1 MTKFTQLRLKL
12 CRVGTTLLTVFLITS
27 AVLILLHAALIPVWL
42 RNHWA
47 VFAVS
52 AALSVLLESTVFWVG
67 IVCVYIASV
76 QLGIKWRI
84 LGAVFGLVPIANLI
98 LLGKILRIVNDEIA
112 FETKKL
118 ALNAA
123 RRDERLCETKYPLL
137 LVHGVFFRD
146 SRYFNYWGRIPHE
159 LKQNGATVYYG
170 EQPSAAFHTAI

>member
-1 MTKFTQLRLKL
+1 MTKFTELRLKL
-12 CRVGTTLLTVFLITS
+12 CCVGTTLLTVFLITS

-112 FETKKL
+112 FETKNSL
-118 ALNAA
+118 STLRGGASGCA
-123 RRDERLCETKYPLL
+123 RPNIRFCWYTACSFGTRGISIT
-137 LVHGVFFRD
+137 GGA
-146 SRYFNYWGRIPHE
+146 SR
-159 LKQNGATVYYG
+159 T
-170 EQPSAAFHTAI
+170 S